1 MLIQTDRLLRKFT
14 FKLSTFLDWPA
25 LVSALETILVVF
37 VDRLRL
43 HTFFLGLNCESAD
56 TKLEKILWPVFVSI
70 RFFRRLTSRSFFAF
84 TRLLSQLKFLGGTWS
99 SVSSLTGTGP
109 WMSACRTMSLPAFS
123 DRWLGGEKLR
133 FELLERSVEL
143 AVHRE
148 VSDRD
153 ICELSVLSF
162 LGVGCLETE

>member
-14 FKLSTFLDWPA
+14 FKLSTFLDWPG

-37 VDRLRL
+37 VDDRLRL
-43 HTFFLGLNCESAD
+43 HPLFLGLNCESAE
-56 TKLEKILWPVFVSI
+56 TKLEEKILWPVFVSI
-70 RFFRRLTSRSFFAF
+70 RFFRRLTSRSFLAF
-84 TRLLSQLKFLGGTWS
+84 TRLLSQLKFLGETWS
-99 SVSSLTGTGP
+99 SVSSLTGP
-109 WMSACRTMSLPAFS
+109 WMSACSTMSLPAFC

-133 FELLERSVEL
+133 FELFERSVEL

-162 LGVGCLETE
+162 LEMGCLETE